1 MHRPMMTGSNILM
14 SNLFHSR
21 LEGNQEQNRTLQKLG
36 VCLEMVSPHAWLM
49 KPATNDFSH
58 LFTRSSCIKLY

>member
-1 MHRPMMTGSNILM
+1 MTDSNIIM

-36 VCLEMVSPHAWLM
+36 VPVCLEMVSPHAWLM
-49 KPATNDFSH
+49 KPVTNDFSH
-58 LFTRSSCIKLY
+58 PFIRSSCIKLY